1 MNGDKYMFVLDFEDG
16 KVYRY
21 LYPEV
26 LENEEGKIV
35 EKNDDESYLV
45 LLGHSAANCE
55 WMITKHGEIIDEYEG
70 YTKFN

>member
-1 MNGDKYMFVLDFEDG
+1 MNGDKYIFILDFEDG
-16 KVYRY
+16 KVYKY

-26 LENEEGKIV
+26 LENDEGKIV
-35 EKNDDESYLV
+35 ENNDGESYLV

-55 WMITKHGEIIDEYEG
+55 WMITKNGEIIDEYEG

>member
-26 LENEEGKIV
+26 LENEESKIV
-35 EKNDDESYLV
+35 ENNDGESYLV

-55 WMITKHGEIIDEYEG
+55 
-70 YTKFN
+70 FN